1 MNFYDQMSSF
11 RENQKSKYENRLMN
25 KEDLESMNRMIKEKK
40 LKEMEEANRLQ
51 QRLIEEEIR
60 KEKRQQ
66 QQFIDEYV
74 ASKINKMEIQ
84 FIDDALIDVLVDEAK
99 QSYERKQLILRQDRE
114 YKELINAD
122 ANKFK

>member
-25 KEDLESMNRMIKEKK
+25 EEDLESMNRMIREKK
-40 LKEMEEANRLQ
+40 LKEIEEANRLQ
-51 QRLIEEEIR
+51 QQLIEEEIR

-74 ASKINKMEIQ
+74 VSKLNKMKNQ
-84 FIDDALIDVLVDEAK
+84 FIDINVLINEAK
-99 QSYERKQLILRQDRE
+99 QTYERKQLMARQDRE
-114 YKELINAD
+114 YEESINAD

>member
-40 LKEMEEANRLQ
+40 LKEMEEANRL
-51 QRLIEEEIR
+51 IEEEIR

-74 ASKINKMEIQ
+74 VSKINKMEIQ

-99 QSYERKQLILRQDRE
+99 QTYERKQLILRQDRE

>member
-40 LKEMEEANRLQ
+40 LKEMEEANRL
-51 QRLIEEEIR
+51 IEEEIR
-60 KEKRQQ
+60 KEKRRQ

-74 ASKINKMEIQ
+74 VSKINEMEIQ

-99 QSYERKQLILRQDRE
+99 QTYERKQLILRQDRE